1 MSIEEMAEGR
11 KRWGW
16 RRTDAVVG
24 SISTAS
30 CSPEQGVEEALATL
44 LAPPPINRVEG
55 GAFLTTVLNLG
66 LTQGARPKPTS
77 RPLCVSS
84 YSPDPMSA
92 RSEVIRDL
100 KQFSDRSVELLR
112 VVRNVSMGE
121 GNAESPEGVM
131 KQLIATDSSLQ
142 DAVALCTSLLFVIHH
157 LYASVN
163 LDVTCQD

>member
-1 MSIEEMAEGR
+1 
-11 KRWGW
+11 
-16 RRTDAVVG
+16 
-24 SISTAS
+24 
-30 CSPEQGVEEALATL
+30 
-44 LAPPPINRVEG
+44 
-55 GAFLTTVLNLG
+55 
-66 LTQGARPKPTS
+66 
-77 RPLCVSS
+77 
-84 YSPDPMSA
+84 MSA